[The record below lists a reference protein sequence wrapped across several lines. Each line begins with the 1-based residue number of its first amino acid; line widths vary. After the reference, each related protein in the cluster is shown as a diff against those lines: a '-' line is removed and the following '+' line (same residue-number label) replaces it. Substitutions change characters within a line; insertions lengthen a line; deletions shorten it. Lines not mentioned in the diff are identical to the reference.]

1 MPRKEPKRLHTTTAA
16 RISKSLAYVCKFIDF
31 TRHELE
37 TAREMKASL
46 AHIARN
52 LPGPSLEQVMTEVVT
67 HLENDLGLGDGE
79 DSGLATALA
88 VFLQPQLRCVNL
100 SSTFHKV
107 KYFVVLFMK
116 IRKRGAI

>member
-1 MPRKEPKRLHTTTAA
+1 MLADCKMPRKEPKRLHAATSA

-52 LPGPSLEQVMTEVVT
+52 LPGPSLEQVMTDVVT

-107 KYFVVLFMK
+107 N
-116 IRKRGAI
+116 

>member
-1 MPRKEPKRLHTTTAA
+1 MLADFKMPRKEPKRLHAATAA

-52 LPGPSLEQVMTEVVT
+52 LPGPSLEQVMTDVVT

-107 KYFVVLFMK
+107 KL
-116 IRKRGAI
+116 A